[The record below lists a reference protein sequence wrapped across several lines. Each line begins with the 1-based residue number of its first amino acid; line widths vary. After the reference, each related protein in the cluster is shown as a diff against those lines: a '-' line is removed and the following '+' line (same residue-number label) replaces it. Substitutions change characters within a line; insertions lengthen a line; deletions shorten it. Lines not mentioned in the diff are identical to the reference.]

1 MKILLLH
8 ISDIHLKTRADAVL
22 SQARAISA
30 TAILRTHSAEAVF
43 VVVSGDI
50 AYSGSR
56 EQYEIASAFFE
67 DLRSALSEET
77 DSPVHFILAPG
88 NHDCDFSGDQSVRQA
103 LIGTVLQRDGSNLTP
118 PIISECVK
126 VQRCFF
132 EFRNVWGPQVKSLD
146 DPLWVT
152 YPFDVGG
159 YKVVFDC
166 LNVAWMSQLHEEQGK
181 LIFPVEPFEH
191 LKLEPAQI
199 RIAVLHHPLNWYN
212 QASYRPFRKLVRTV
226 AQIVI
231 TGHEHEQN
239 VGENLDAET
248 EQSTYVEG
256 GVLQDHAHKKVQ
268 SFNLIELDLDEQ
280 KYACELYTWNGTL
293 FAPQEVA
300 AWQDYRLLPKK
311 RRNELVLS
319 EEFSRKLDDPG
330 GAFSHPGKQKITL
343 SDIFV
348 FPDLLR
354 CGGHDPKI
362 KETVNSGSLRDIV
375 LLANGVLLK
384 GDEKSGKT
392 SLIYQLFRHFHDSGC
407 APLLLHGSSLKPT
420 ERDIRKAIDQAV
432 AHQYGHDAVTK
443 FKQTTSAQKIIFV
456 DDFDYQK
463 LTNFQRAEILRIL
476 WMEFGGLLLTVS
488 DLFEMDEVI
497 NEGSIHALV
506 GFKEYALLEFGHK
519 LRFELI
525 RKWSSLGDGS
535 GRDSN
540 DIFNMLDQ
548 AEKSINAIIGKN
560 LVPRVPIYLLTLL
573 QSLELGQSAEL
584 QNSAYGDCYRFLITG
599 AIARAGVKPVEV
611 GEYLQ
616 FCTLL
621 SWEYCRLEVK
631 ELEEAKLAAFNE
643 WFSSQFHR
651 RDFQKRIALL
661 IECKILVQRGEYY
674 SFRYPYIYY
683 FFLGKYL
690 SDNLQDIAIRERVER
705 YCKHLYVR
713 DYANSVLFLAHHSRD
728 PFVYEQVVEVLHG
741 SFADKKAI
749 EFNGDTQMLSAL
761 VESAPKLAFNGGD
774 VIENRREVREIQDE
788 IAASASEDL
797 DAEVEEESLSLLSK
811 LTLLFKT
818 VEILGQILKN
828 QYATISNLEKT
839 RLLDEAF
846 SGPLR
851 ALKDFFDFIGTE
863 HEILVGEIERFIA
876 ENDSK
881 ITEEKRKKLA
891 KNAVCSLISTISF
904 GTIYKTALSIG
915 SEHLREAISGVADKN
930 GTDSYR
936 LIELVVK
943 LESQAGL
950 PYKLIGDLKDRTKSN
965 AFAYQILQRIILNYL
980 YMFKTTDADKQK
992 LCSELGISMQAQRAI
1007 DLRTKDTKRLK

>member
-8 ISDIHLKTRADAVL
+8 LSDIHFKTHTDTAL
-22 SQARAISA
+22 SQVQSVAA
-30 TAILRTHSAEAVF
+30 TAISRIHSAEAVF

-50 AYSGSR
+50 AYSGKR

-67 DLRSALSEET
+67 ELRSALAKET

-88 NHDCDFSGDQSVRQA
+88 NHDCDFSEDQSVRQA
-103 LIGTVLQRDGSNLTP
+103 LIGTVLQKDGNNLTP
-118 PIISECVK
+118 AIIDECVK

-132 EFRNVWGPQVKSLD
+132 EFRNTWGPSEKSLD

-152 YPFDVGG
+152 YPFDIGG

-166 LNVAWMSQLHEEQGK
+166 LNVSWMSQLHEEQGK
-181 LIFPVEPFEH
+181 LIFPVEPYEH
-191 LKLEPAQI
+191 LKSEPAQI
-199 RIAVLHHPLNWYN
+199 RIAILHHPLNWYN
-212 QASYRPFRKLVRTV
+212 QATYRPFRKFVRTL

-239 VGENLDAET
+239 VGENLDVES

-256 GVLQDHAHKKVQ
+256 GVLQAHDHRTPP

-280 KYACELYTWNGTL
+280 QYACELHTWNGTL
-293 FAPQEVA
+293 FAPQEMA

-311 RRNELVLS
+311 RRNVLVLS
-319 EEFSRKLDDPG
+319 DEFKKQLEDPG

-343 SDIFV
+343 SDVYV

-354 CGGHDPKI
+354 CGGSDPKI
-362 KETVNSGSLRDIV
+362 KETVNSGSLRDLE
-375 LLANGVLLK
+375 LLTNGILIK
-384 GDEKSGKT
+384 GDEKGGKT
-392 SLIYQLFRHFHDSGC
+392 SLIYQLIRHFHDSGC
-407 APLLLHGSSLKPT
+407 APLILRGSNLKPT
-420 ERDIRKAIDQAV
+420 ERDLKKIIDQAV
-432 AHQYGHDAVTK
+432 AHQYGLDAVAR
-443 FKQTTSAQKIIFV
+443 FKQTPSAQKIVFV
-456 DDFDYQK
+456 DDFDILK
-463 LTNFQRAEILRIL
+463 LTNSQRAEILRML
-476 WMEFGGLLLTVS
+476 QAEFGGLLLTVS

-497 NEGSIHALV
+497 NEGAIRALV

-525 RKWSSLGDGS
+525 RKWSYLGDGN
-535 GRDSN
+535 GRDST

-573 QSLELGQSAEL
+573 QSIELGQSSDL

-599 AIARAGVKPVEV
+599 ALARAGVKPVEMT
-611 GEYLQ
+611 EHLQ
-616 FCTLL
+616 FCTFL

-631 ELEEAKLAAFNE
+631 ELEEAKLSAFND
-643 WFSSQFHR
+643 WFSNQYYR
-651 RDFQKRIALL
+651 RDFQRRIALL
-661 IECKILVQRGEYY
+661 IECKILEQRGEYY

-690 SDNLQDIAIRERVER
+690 SDNLQEITVRERVAR

-713 DYANSVLFLAHHSRD
+713 DYANSILFLAHHSRD
-728 PFVYEQVVEVLHG
+728 SFVYEQIVEVLHG
-741 SFADKKAI
+741 LFSDKKEI
-749 EFNGDTQMLSAL
+749 EFNGDTQVLSTL
-761 VESAPKLAFNGGD
+761 VESAQKLVFNGGD
-774 VIENRREVREIQDE
+774 AIENRREAREIQDE
-788 IAASASEDL
+788 IATSESEDL
-797 DAEVEEESLSLLSK
+797 NADEEEESLSILSK

-851 ALKDFFDFIGTE
+851 ALKDFFDFIGTD
-863 HEILVGEIERFIA
+863 HEILVNEIERFIA
-876 ENDSK
+876 VNDSK

-891 KNAVCSLISTISF
+891 KDAVCSLITMISF
-904 GTIYKTALSIG
+904 GTIHKTALSIG
-915 SEHLREAISGVADKN
+915 SEHLRDAISGVADKKD
-930 GTDSYR
+930 TDAYR
-936 LIELVVK
+936 LIELAVK
-943 LESQAGL
+943 LESQAGI
-950 PYKLIGDLKDRTKSN
+950 PYKLIDDLRDRTKGN
-965 AFAYQILQRIILNYL
+965 AFAYQILQRIVLNYL
-980 YMFKTTDADKQK
+980 YMFKTKDAEKQK
-992 LCSELGISMQAQRAI
+992 LCSELGIPMQTQRAI
-1007 DLRTKDTKRLK
+1007 DLRTKGTKRLK

>member
-8 ISDIHLKTRADAVL
+8 LSDIHFKTLADTAM
-22 SQARAISA
+22 SQVRAIAA
-30 TAILRTHSAEAVF
+30 TAISRIHSAESVF

-50 AYSGSR
+50 AYSGNR

-67 DLRSALSEET
+67 ELRSALADET
-77 DSPVHFILAPG
+77 DNPIHFILVPG
-88 NHDCDFSGDQSVRQA
+88 NHDCDFSEDQSVRQA
-103 LIGTVLQRDGSNLTP
+103 LISTVLQKDGSNITP
-118 PIISECVK
+118 AIIDECVK
-126 VQRCFF
+126 VQGCFF
-132 EFRNVWGPQVKSLD
+132 EFRNTWGPSEKSLD
-146 DPLWVT
+146 EPLWVT
-152 YPFDVGG
+152 YPFDIGG

-166 LNVAWMSQLHEEQGK
+166 LNVSWMSQLHEEQGK
-181 LIFPVEPFEH
+181 HIFPVERYEH
-191 LKLEPAQI
+191 LKSEPAHI
-199 RIAVLHHPLNWYN
+199 RIVIMHHPLNWYN
-212 QASYRPFRKLVRTV
+212 QATYRPFRKLVRTL

-256 GVLQDHAHKKVQ
+256 GVLQAHDPRTPP

-280 KYACELYTWNGTL
+280 KYACELHTWNGTL

-319 EEFSRKLDDPG
+319 DDFNKQLEDPG
-330 GAFSHPGKQKITL
+330 GAFSHPGKKNITL
-343 SDIFV
+343 SDIYV

-362 KETVNSGSLRDIV
+362 KETVNAGSLRDHE
-375 LLANGVLLK
+375 LLTKGVLLK

-407 APLLLHGSSLKPT
+407 APLLLSGSNLKPT
-420 ERDIRKAIDQAV
+420 ERDLKKAIEQAA
-432 AHQYGHDAVTK
+432 AHQYGHDAVTR
-443 FKQTTSAQKIIFV
+443 FKQTPSAQKIVFV
-456 DDFDYQK
+456 DDFDIQK
-463 LTNFQRAEILRIL
+463 LTNSQRAEILRML
-476 WMEFGGLLLTVS
+476 QAEFGGVLLTVS

-497 NEGSIHALV
+497 NEGSIRALR
-506 GFKEYALLEFGHK
+506 GFREFALLEFGHK

-540 DIFNMLDQ
+540 DIFNLLDQ
-548 AEKSINAIIGKN
+548 AEKSINAIVGKN

-573 QSLELGQSAEL
+573 QSLELGQSADL

-599 AIARAGVKPVEV
+599 AFARAGVKPVEV
-611 GEYLQ
+611 GEYHQ
-616 FCTLL
+616 FCILL

-631 ELEEAKLAAFNE
+631 ELEEETLLTFNE
-643 WFSSQFHR
+643 WFSTQYYR
-651 RDFQKRIALL
+651 RDFQKRIDLL
-661 IECKILVQRGEYY
+661 VECKILERRGEYF

-683 FFLGKYL
+683 YFLGKYL
-690 SDNLQDIAIRERVER
+690 SDNLQEVTVRERIER
-705 YCKHLYVR
+705 YCKHLYIR

-728 PFVYEQVVEVLHG
+728 PFVYEKIVEVLHG
-741 SFADKKAI
+741 LFPDKKAI
-749 EFNGDTQMLSAL
+749 EFGGDTQMLSAL
-761 VESAPKLAFNGGD
+761 VESAPKLVFNGGD
-774 VIENRREVREIQDE
+774 AIENRREAREKQDE
-788 IAASASEDL
+788 MAASEGEALDV
-797 DAEVEEESLSLLSK
+797 DAEEETLSLISK

-828 QYATISNLEKT
+828 QYATIPNVEKK

-851 ALKDFFDFIGTE
+851 ALRDFFDFIGTD
-863 HEILVGEIERFIA
+863 HEILVGEIEKFIA

-881 ITEEKRKKLA
+881 ITDEKRKKLA
-891 KNAVCSLISTISF
+891 RDAVCSLIATISF
-904 GTIYKTALSIG
+904 GTIYKTALSVG
-915 SEHLREAISGVADKN
+915 SEHLRETISKVAETN
-930 GTDSYR
+930 GTDAYH
-936 LIELVVK
+936 LIELAVK
-943 LESQAGL
+943 LESRAGI
-950 PYKLIGDLKDRTKSN
+950 PYKLIGDLKDRTKSD
-965 AFAYQILQRIILNYL
+965 ACAYQILQRIVLNYL
-980 YMFKTTDADKQK
+980 YMFKTKETEKQQ
-992 LCSELGISMQAQRAI
+992 LCSELGISMQAQRTI
-1007 DLRTKDTKRLK
+1007 DLRTKNTKRLK